1 MNFQIVP
8 ISLAAYMSGE
18 TQRLSCKSWE
28 LLTVPRMLFSV
39 TFFGKKEGSHYT
51 EGLVD
56 STSNGM
62 YNTVFDAL
70 FENWKKLDVSTSSLE
85 KFVQWFA
92 KYKSPV
98 VKSSTLKCVR
108 NNVDW
113 GHHLLHSQKMPV
125 KV

>member
-28 LLTVPRMLFSV
+28 LLTIPRMLFSV
-39 TFFGKKEGSHYT
+39 TFFGKKEGSNYT

-62 YNTVFDAL
+62 YNTVFDARTGRSL
-70 FENWKKLDVSTSSLE
+70 MSRLLRWKNLYNGSLSTS
-85 KFVQWFA
+85 
-92 KYKSPV
+92 
-98 VKSSTLKCVR
+98 
-108 NNVDW
+108 
-113 GHHLLHSQKMPV
+113 LL
-125 KV
+125 